1 MSRLRPLSPDE
12 LRPDQREQF
21 DRIAATRAPDANGQL
36 GGPFDPWVRSP
47 ETARRMYT
55 FGGYLWARTTLG
67 RRLVEVGILTTGRFW
82 KSDFEW
88 WAHVR
93 LGKEAGVDERTIQG
107 IFDGA
112 VPDDVP
118 GDERL
123 VWEAARSLHET
134 HRLPDDLYARFV
146 DAHGEEGLVELIAT
160 IGYYTFVSMTLN
172 AFEIDMPPGVARP
185 FADTDD

>member
-1 MSRLRPLSPDE
+1 MSRLRPVAPDA

-21 DRIAATRAPDANGQL
+21 DRIAATRTPDSDGQL

-47 ETARRMYT
+47 EVARRMYA
-55 FGGYLWARTTLG
+55 FGGYLWARTSLG
-67 RRLVEVGILTTGRFW
+67 RRLVEVAILTTGRFW

-93 LGKEAGVDERTIQG
+93 LGREAGVDPTTIDG
-107 IFDGA
+107 IFTGQVPEGA
-112 VPDDVP
+112 PP
-118 GDERL
+118 DERL
-123 VWEAARSLHET
+123 VWEVARSLHET
-134 HRLPDDLYARFV
+134 HRLPEGLYERFV
-146 DAHGEEGLVELIAT
+146 ADFGEEGLVEMIAT

-185 FADTDD
+185 FENAGD